1 MDQKIK
7 NFDRGIEQMMNEHEV
22 APPFGMWNRISAE
35 LEAMPLPVAAAAP
48 AVTSLIP
55 KRAIA
60 GIIASALI
68 IGASIAT
75 GYMVHSSLNSNKNKV
90 EANTKPISAPVTST
104 VVANNNSV
112 QPVEPVKH
120 EVTPALPVLAKAK
133 VNHIADNPVQ
143 STLQAAQQVNPVAVQ
158 PAANTTGVAAYT
170 NSLVVNNSNT
180 DVPTPIEP
188 IAQNTEPQTYYFPPI
203 DVNTPEKTKA
213 SDAPVVVKAHTTK
226 VAAPVAD
233 NSDNSSPR
241 KFKFPKS
248 RRSNFSWPKI
258 NTNK

>member
-35 LEAMPLPVAAAAP
+35 LEAMPVPVAAAAP
-48 AVTSLIP
+48 VVTSLIP

-75 GYMVHSSLNSNKNKV
+75 GYMVHSTLDTKNKV
-90 EANTKPISAPVTST
+90 EANTKPISVPVTAAT
-104 VVANNNSV
+104 VAANNTPA
-112 QPVEPVKH
+112 QTVEPVKRQT
-120 EVTPALPVLAKAK
+120 TPVVPVLAKAK
-133 VNHIADNPVQ
+133 VNHIADKPAQ
-143 STLQAAQQVNPVAVQ
+143 TTLQAAQQVSPAAVQ
-158 PAANTTGVAAYT
+158 PAANTVGVAD
-170 NSLVVNNSNT
+170 NSLMVNNSNT

-188 IAQNTEPQTYYFPPI
+188 IAQNVEPQTYYFPPI
-203 DVNTPEKTKA
+203 DVNTPEKAKA
-213 SDAPVVVKAHTTK
+213 NDAPIAVKAHANTK
-226 VAAPVAD
+226 VSASTD
-233 NSDNSSPR
+233 DDKSSNTGER
-241 KFKFPKS
+241 KFRLRNHKKPFTWS
-248 RRSNFSWPKI
+248 KI